1 MNNETQNKFFAINWS
16 QYSQA
21 SNKSEMCDTFVS
33 AFMDCE
39 HTHEFGAEA
48 QSWKE
53 YSQVVE
59 INPAGDVVNS
69 TYFVTL

>member
-1 MNNETQNKFFAINWS
+1 
-16 QYSQA
+16 
-21 SNKSEMCDTFVS
+21 MCDTFVS